1 MESEFS
7 NVKMEIAELRKQIEE
22 LKKSKD
28 CKEKEINEFD
38 NDLFNV
44 QNELLHSQYKHNKAT
59 KFINSQVKKIEDIKI
74 DIMFLSAY
82 VFRLFRQY
90 KDSDNYCLKATNYK
104 RTEEYRKLDE
114 EYNRLHDIIIK
125 CMKDIDL

>member
-22 LKKSKD
+22 LEKSKD

-38 NDLFNV
+38 
-44 QNELLHSQYKHNKAT
+44 
-59 KFINSQVKKIEDIKI
+59 KKIEDIKI

-90 KDSDNYCLKATNYK
+90 KDLDNYCLKATNYK
-104 RTEEYRKLDE
+104 RTEEYRKMDE
-114 EYNRLHDIIIK
+114 EYNKLHDNIIK
-125 CMKDIDL
+125 CMKEIDL

>member
-7 NVKMEIAELRKQIEE
+7 NVKMEIAELQKQIEE
-22 LKKSKD
+22 LEKSKD
-28 CKEKEINEFD
+28 CKEKAINEFD
-38 NDLFNV
+38 
-44 QNELLHSQYKHNKAT
+44 
-59 KFINSQVKKIEDIKI
+59 KKIEDIKI
-74 DIMFLSAY
+74 DILFLSAY

-90 KDSDNYCLKATNYK
+90 KDLDNYCLKATNYK

>member
-7 NVKMEIAELRKQIEE
+7 NVKMEIAELE
-22 LKKSKD
+22 KSKD
-28 CKEKEINEFD
+28 CKEKEINDFD
-38 NDLFNV
+38 
-44 QNELLHSQYKHNKAT
+44 
-59 KFINSQVKKIEDIKI
+59 KKIEDIKI

-90 KDSDNYCLKATNYK
+90 KDLDNYCLKATNYE

-114 EYNRLHDIIIK
+114 EYNKLHDIIIK

>member
-1 MESEFS
+1 MIGF
-7 NVKMEIAELRKQIEE
+7 
-22 LKKSKD
+22 
-28 CKEKEINEFD
+28 
-38 NDLFNV
+38 NDLKFDKKTIIVKLHPADSNNNGAKERI

-90 KDSDNYCLKATNYK
+90 KDLNNYCLKETNYK

-114 EYNRLHDIIIK
+114 EYNKLHDIIIK